1 MAFRL
6 NCSGREEETTNSF
19 FIPSFLHEYYAV
31 GSYYQSAVLS
41 IKELAVYHLNNVAK
55 HIAPVQSGF
64 SVSALL

>member
-1 MAFRL
+1 M
-6 NCSGREEETTNSF
+6 NSF